1 MAQRHAVAT
10 EILAATRLLCAL
22 SCARRKYDPYG
33 GIELSPN
40 VPSTGAV
47 TAFCQ
52 GKPQSRHTG
61 ISGRFEGRAASSCDH
76 MIR

>member
-47 TAFCQ
+47 NAFGQ
-52 GKPQSRHTG
+52 GKP
-61 ISGRFEGRAASSCDH
+61 
-76 MIR
+76 